1 MKDNK
6 MTNKALDT
14 MQEITNKVISLMEE
28 HGTDWSKPWRE
39 AARAVGNP
47 ISAKKRPYT
56 GINFLNLGFI
66 TAMSGY
72 KSPVFATFKQWK
84 SLGATVTKG
93 SKGYTVLF
101 YTTIKIKD
109 KVTGQEK
116 IIPYPKTYVVFNAD
130 QVSDWDGSWLETDN
144 DDDELVGEQEWNDV
158 ETADQFITQLPAVIQ
173 YKAQDRA
180 FYSPA
185 QDIVVLPE
193 RHQFKDASG
202 FYGTALH
209 ELIHWTGHKSRQ
221 DRLSNFGKFGDKD
234 YAFEELVA
242 ELGSA
247 MLSNKLKVDSEPR
260 ADHAKYLNSW
270 IKCLKSDPKAITK
283 AAALSQKACT
293 FLEEA
298 AAA

>member
-1 MKDNK
+1 MK
-6 MTNKALDT
+6 TSNKAIDT
-14 MQEITNKVISLMEE
+14 MQEITNKVISLMET

-39 AARAVGNP
+39 SARNVGNP
-47 ISAKKRPYT
+47 ISAKKREYT

-66 TAMSGY
+66 TAMTGY

-93 SKGYTVLF
+93 SKGYAVLF

-109 KVTGQEK
+109 KVSGEDK
-116 IIPYPKTYVVFNAD
+116 MIPFPKTYTVFNAD
-130 QVSDWDGSWLETDN
+130 QVSGWDGSWLEDTDT
-144 DDDELVGEQEWNDV
+144 ELDGVQEWNDIK
-158 ETADQFITQLPAVIQ
+158 TADNFISKLPAKIE
-173 YKAQDRA
+173 YKPQNKA

-193 RHQFKDASG
+193 RHQFKNASG

-209 ELIHWTGHKSRQ
+209 ELIHWTGHSSRHDRFKS
-221 DRLSNFGKFGDKD
+221 FGKFGDKD

-247 MLSNKLKVDSEPR
+247 MLSNRLKVDSEPR
-260 ADHAKYLNSW
+260 ADHAKYLNGW

-283 AAALSQKACT
+283 AAAMSQKACT
-293 FLEEA
+293 YLAEA
-298 AAA
+298 AA

>member
-1 MKDNK
+1 
-6 MTNKALDT
+6 MTKAIDT
-14 MQEITNKVISLMEE
+14 MQEITNKVVSLMEE
-28 HGTDWSKPWRE
+28 HGTDWSRPWRDS
-39 AARAVGNP
+39 ARAVGNP
-47 ISAKKRPYT
+47 ISAKKREYT

-84 SLGATVTKG
+84 SLGATVNKG
-93 SKGYTVLF
+93 SKGTHVLF
-101 YTTIKIKD
+101 YTTLKIKD
-109 KVTGQEK
+109 KVTGEEK
-116 IIPYPKTYVVFNAD
+116 SIPFPKTYVVFNAD
-130 QVSDWDGSWLETDN
+130 QVSGWDGSWLEDTDS
-144 DDDELVGEQEWNDV
+144 ELDGVQDWNDI
-158 ETADQFITQLPAVIQ
+158 ETADNFISKLPAKIE
-173 YKAQDRA
+173 YKPQNQA

-193 RHQFKDASG
+193 RHQFKNASG

-209 ELIHWTGHKSRQ
+209 ELIHWTGHSSRHDRFKS
-221 DRLSNFGKFGDKD
+221 FGKFGDKD

-293 FLEEA
+293 YLTEA
-298 AAA
+298 AA

>member
-1 MKDNK
+1 MK
-6 MTNKALDT
+6 TSNKAIDT
-14 MQEITNKVISLMEE
+14 MQEITNKVISLMEQ

-39 AARAVGNP
+39 SARAVGNP
-47 ISAKKRPYT
+47 ISAKKREYT

-66 TAMSGY
+66 TAMTGY

-93 SKGYTVLF
+93 SKGYSVLF

-109 KVTGQEK
+109 KVSGEDK
-116 IIPYPKTYVVFNAD
+116 MIPFPKTYTVFNAD
-130 QVSDWDGSWLETDN
+130 QVSDWDGSWLEDSDT
-144 DDDELVGEQEWNDV
+144 ELDGVQEWNDIK
-158 ETADQFITQLPAVIQ
+158 TADNFIAKLPAKIE
-173 YKAQDRA
+173 YKPQNQA

-193 RHQFKDASG
+193 RHQFKNASG

-209 ELIHWTGHKSRQ
+209 ELIHWTGHSSRHDRFKS
-221 DRLSNFGKFGDKD
+221 FGKFGDKD

-247 MLSNKLKVDSEPR
+247 MLSNRLKVDSEPR
-260 ADHAKYLNSW
+260 ADHAKYLNGW

-283 AAALSQKACT
+283 AAAMSQKACT
-293 FLEEA
+293 YLAEA
-298 AAA
+298 AA

>member
-1 MKDNK
+1 
-6 MTNKALDT
+6 
-14 MQEITNKVISLMEE
+14 MEQ
-28 HGTDWSKPWRE
+28 HGTDWSKPWRDS
-39 AARAVGNP
+39 ARAVGNP
-47 ISAKKRPYT
+47 VSAKKREYT

-84 SLGATVTKG
+84 SLGATVNKG
-93 SKGYTVLF
+93 SKGTHVLF
-101 YTTIKIKD
+101 YTTLKIKD
-109 KVTGQEK
+109 KVTGEDK
-116 IIPYPKTYVVFNAD
+116 MIPFPKTYVVFNAD
-130 QVSDWDGSWLETDN
+130 QVTGWDGSWLEETDT
-144 DDDELVGEQEWNDV
+144 ELDGVQEWNDIK
-158 ETADQFITQLPAVIQ
+158 TADNFIAKLPAKIE
-173 YKAQDRA
+173 YKPQNQA

-193 RHQFKDASG
+193 RHQFKNASG

-209 ELIHWTGHKSRQ
+209 ELIHWTGHSSRHDRFKSM
-221 DRLSNFGKFGDKD
+221 GKFGDKD

-260 ADHAKYLNSW
+260 ADHAKYLNGW

-293 FLEEA
+293 YLTEA
-298 AAA
+298 AA

>member
-1 MKDNK
+1 MK
-6 MTNKALDT
+6 TSNKAIDT
-14 MQEITNKVISLMEE
+14 MQEITNKVISLMET

-39 AARAVGNP
+39 SARAVGNP
-47 ISAKKRPYT
+47 ISAKKREYT

-66 TAMSGY
+66 TAMTGY

-93 SKGYTVLF
+93 SKGYAVLF

-109 KVTGQEK
+109 KVSGEDK
-116 IIPYPKTYVVFNAD
+116 MIPFPKTYTVFNAD
-130 QVSDWDGSWLETDN
+130 QVSGWDGSWLEDTDT
-144 DDDELVGEQEWNDV
+144 ELDGVQEWNDIK
-158 ETADQFITQLPAVIQ
+158 TADKFISNLPAKIE
-173 YKAQDRA
+173 YKPQDRA

-209 ELIHWTGHKSRQ
+209 ELIHWTGHSSRHDRFKS
-221 DRLSNFGKFGDKD
+221 FGKFGDKD

-247 MLSNKLKVDSEPR
+247 MLSNRLKVDSEPR
-260 ADHAKYLNSW
+260 ADHAKYINGW

-283 AAALSQKACT
+283 AAAMSQKACT
-293 FLEEA
+293 YLAEA
-298 AAA
+298 AA

>member
-1 MKDNK
+1 MK
-6 MTNKALDT
+6 TSNKAIDT
-14 MQEITNKVISLMEE
+14 MQEITNKVISLMET

-39 AARAVGNP
+39 SARAVGNP
-47 ISAKKRPYT
+47 ISAKKREYT

-66 TAMSGY
+66 TAMTGY

-93 SKGYTVLF
+93 SKGYAVLF

-109 KVTGQEK
+109 KVSGEDK
-116 IIPYPKTYVVFNAD
+116 IIPFPKTYTVFNAD
-130 QVSDWDGSWLETDN
+130 QVSGWDGSWLEDTDT
-144 DDDELVGEQEWNDV
+144 ELDGVQEWNDIK
-158 ETADQFITQLPAVIQ
+158 TADKFISNLPAKIE
-173 YKAQDRA
+173 YKPQDRA

-209 ELIHWTGHKSRQ
+209 ELIHWTGHSSRHDRFKS
-221 DRLSNFGKFGDKD
+221 FGKFGDKD

-247 MLSNKLKVDSEPR
+247 MLSNRLKVDSEPR
-260 ADHAKYLNSW
+260 ADHAKYLNGW

-283 AAALSQKACT
+283 AAAMSQKACT
-293 FLEEA
+293 YLAEA
-298 AAA
+298 AA

>member
-1 MKDNK
+1 
-6 MTNKALDT
+6 MTKAIDT
-14 MQEITNKVISLMEE
+14 MQEITNKVIALMEQ
-28 HGTDWSKPWRE
+28 HGTDWSKPWRDS
-39 AARAVGNP
+39 ARAVGNP
-47 ISAKKRPYT
+47 VSAKKREYT

-84 SLGATVTKG
+84 SLGATVNKG
-93 SKGYTVLF
+93 SKGTHVLF
-101 YTTIKIKD
+101 YTTLKIKD
-109 KVTGQEK
+109 KVTGEDK
-116 IIPYPKTYVVFNAD
+116 MIPFPKTYVVFNAD
-130 QVSDWDGSWLETDN
+130 QVTGWDGSWLEETDT
-144 DDDELVGEQEWNDV
+144 ELDGVQEWNDIK
-158 ETADQFITQLPAVIQ
+158 TADNFIAKLPAKIE
-173 YKAQDRA
+173 YKPQNQA

-193 RHQFKDASG
+193 RHQFKNASG

-209 ELIHWTGHKSRQ
+209 ELIHWTGHSSRHDRFKSM
-221 DRLSNFGKFGDKD
+221 GKFGDKD

-293 FLEEA
+293 YLTEA
-298 AAA
+298 AA

>member
-1 MKDNK
+1 MKPS
-6 MTNKALDT
+6 NKAIDT
-14 MQEITNKVISLMEE
+14 MQEITNKVISLMEQ

-39 AARAVGNP
+39 SARAVGNP
-47 ISAKKRPYT
+47 ISAKKREYT

-66 TAMSGY
+66 TAMTGY

-93 SKGYTVLF
+93 SKGYSVLF

-109 KVTGQEK
+109 KVSGEDK
-116 IIPYPKTYVVFNAD
+116 MIPFPKTYTVFNAD
-130 QVSDWDGSWLETDN
+130 QVSDWDGSWLEDSDT
-144 DDDELVGEQEWNDV
+144 ELDGVQEWNDIK
-158 ETADQFITQLPAVIQ
+158 TADNFIAKLPAKIE
-173 YKAQDRA
+173 YKPQNQA

-193 RHQFKDASG
+193 RHQFKNASG

-209 ELIHWTGHKSRQ
+209 ELIHWTGHSSRHDRFKS
-221 DRLSNFGKFGDKD
+221 FGKFGDKD

-247 MLSNKLKVDSEPR
+247 MLSNRLKVDSEPR
-260 ADHAKYLNSW
+260 ADHAKYLNGW

-283 AAALSQKACT
+283 AAAMSQKACT
-293 FLEEA
+293 YLAEA
-298 AAA
+298 AA

>member
-1 MKDNK
+1 MK
-6 MTNKALDT
+6 TSNKAIDT
-14 MQEITNKVISLMEE
+14 MQEITNKVISLMEQ

-39 AARAVGNP
+39 SARAVGNP
-47 ISAKKRPYT
+47 ISAKKREYT

-66 TAMSGY
+66 TAMTGY

-84 SLGATVTKG
+84 SLGATVIKG
-93 SKGYTVLF
+93 SKGYSVLF

-109 KVTGQEK
+109 KVTGEDK
-116 IIPYPKTYVVFNAD
+116 MIPFPKTYTVFNAD
-130 QVSDWDGSWLETDN
+130 QVSDWDGSWLEDSDT
-144 DDDELVGEQEWNDV
+144 ELDGVQEWNDIK
-158 ETADQFITQLPAVIQ
+158 TADNFIAKLPAKIE
-173 YKAQDRA
+173 YKPQNQA

-185 QDIVVLPE
+185 KDIVVLPE
-193 RHQFKDASG
+193 RHQFKNASG

-209 ELIHWTGHKSRQ
+209 ELIHWTGHSSRHDRFKS
-221 DRLSNFGKFGDKD
+221 FGKFGDKD

-247 MLSNKLKVDSEPR
+247 MLSNRLKVDSEPR
-260 ADHAKYLNSW
+260 ADHAKYLNGW

-293 FLEEA
+293 YLAEA
-298 AAA
+298 AA